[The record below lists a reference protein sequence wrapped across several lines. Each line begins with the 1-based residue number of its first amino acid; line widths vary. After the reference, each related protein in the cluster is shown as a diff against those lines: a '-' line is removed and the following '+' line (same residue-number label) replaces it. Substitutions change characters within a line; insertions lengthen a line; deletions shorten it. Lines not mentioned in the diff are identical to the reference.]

1 MKGLDNSVRSTQ
13 HYIVFRIG
21 ADTDI
26 YNGRIRLVERTLKKL
41 EEREDYIACQALYDA
56 LQYHASAGIKNTP
69 PKETENQKET
79 AA

>member
-1 MKGLDNSVRSTQ
+1 MDNSVRSSK

-26 YNGRIRLVERTLKKL
+26 FNGRIRLVERTLKKM
-41 EEREDYIACQALYDA
+41 EEREEYIACQALYDA
-56 LQYHASAGIKNTP
+56 LQYYASANPEYKSP
-69 PKETENQKET
+69 EKQET

>member
-1 MKGLDNSVRSTQ
+1 MVMMRLEKDLRTTQ

-26 YNGRIRLVERTLKKL
+26 SNGKISLVEKTLKKL
-41 EEREDYIACQALYDA
+41 EEKEDYIACQALYDA
-56 LQYHASAGIKNTP
+56 LQDYASAANK
-69 PKETENQKET
+69 KS

>member
-1 MKGLDNSVRSTQ
+1 MDNSVRSSK

-26 YNGRIRLVERTLKKL
+26 FNGRIRLVERTLKKM

-56 LQYHASAGIKNTP
+56 LQYHASTHSENLP
-69 PKETENQKET
+69 PEEKENQKET

>member
-1 MKGLDNSVRSTQ
+1 MRTEKNMRTTQ

-26 YNGRIRLVERTLKKL
+26 SNGRISLVEKTLKKL
-41 EEREDYIACQALYDA
+41 EEKEDYIACQALFDA
-56 LQYHASAGIKNTP
+56 LQEYATSQNKI
-69 PKETENQKET
+69 T

>member
-1 MKGLDNSVRSTQ
+1 MQGFENSLRSTQ

-26 YNGRIRLVERTLKKL
+26 FNGRIGLVQETLKKL
-41 EEREDYIACQALYDA
+41 EAREDYIACQALYDA
-56 LQYHASAGIKNTP
+56 LQYHSATVQE
-69 PKETENQKET
+69 ETET

>member
-1 MKGLDNSVRSTQ
+1 MGKEFDVRSTQ

-26 YNGRIRLVERTLKKL
+26 SNGRIHLVEKTLRLL
-41 EEREDYIACQALYDA
+41 EEKEDYIACQALYDA
-56 LQYHASAGIKNTP
+56 LQYHAAALVN
-69 PKETENQKET
+69 ETET

>member
-1 MKGLDNSVRSTQ
+1 MSMKGSEKSVRATQ

-26 YNGRIRLVERTLKKL
+26 FNGRISLVERTLKKL

-56 LQYHASAGIKNTP
+56 LQYYASANPDYKTA
-69 PKETENQKET
+69 KEQET